1 MKENKKKE
9 KGILD
14 TVREV
19 NEKEK
24 QAVRDKKAK
33 LAKEYEIEREEYA
46 KSIQEDKLELLK
58 LKSGVI
64 TESEKLKSNEEE
76 KHYTKW
82 QKFKNF
88 IYHSKWWLG
97 IATFFAAVAIFL
109 VVDTLTQTKPDLNVM
124 LLSDDVEL
132 YSRYDQMTQWFQ
144 NISGDIN
151 KDGKEFVNV
160 MYIPV
165 SDNKES
171 NENNEI
177 YYYDTTLTK
186 LSAQFQLGQSMM
198 IIGDENCKELI
209 EAEESLVNL
218 EELFPDC
225 PYIDGYRLCLS
236 ETGFA
241 EKIGYNGELPEDI
254 YIGLRKVTDTL
265 MSDKDTKE
273 NYDKA
278 YDVLKKVIEDLS

>member
-9 KGILD
+9 RGILD

-33 LAKEYEIEREEYA
+33 LAKEYEAEREEYG

-109 VVDTLTQTKPDLNVM
+109 VVDTITQTKPDLNVM

-132 YSRYDQMTQWFQ
+132 YSRYDQMTQWLQ
-144 NISGDIN
+144 DISGDIN
-151 KDGKEFVNV
+151 EDGKEFVNV

-165 SDNKES
+165 SDKKDN
-171 NENNEI
+171 NENNE
-177 YYYDTTLTK
+177 
-186 LSAQFQLGQSMM
+186 M
-198 IIGDENCKELI
+198 
-209 EAEESLVNL
+209 
-218 EELFPDC
+218 
-225 PYIDGYRLCLS
+225 
-236 ETGFA
+236 
-241 EKIGYNGELPEDI
+241 
-254 YIGLRKVTDTL
+254 
-265 MSDKDTKE
+265 
-273 NYDKA
+273 
-278 YDVLKKVIEDLS
+278 